1 MVEAARAAAAASRP
15 STNREATPANPLL
28 EASPT
33 PDDPR
38 ERRLNAARRGVLASL
53 EALGVTGEQISA
65 RFGRPAEQVAT
76 KRLTA
81 LVRDVIA
88 RQRGAVD
95 GRTDVA

>member
-1 MVEAARAAAAASRP
+1 VESARAAAAASRP
-15 STNREATPANPLL
+15 STGREAAPANPLL

-33 PDDPR
+33 PDDPA

-53 EALGVTGEQISA
+53 EALGVTGEQIGD

-81 LVRDVIA
+81 LVREVIA
-88 RQRGAVD
+88 TQRAGLA
-95 GRTDVA
+95 GQQEISA